1 MPNQEIDTSD
11 LRPVL
16 IRHRYSGVWIGYVV
30 GPGTLPH
37 LIEIQGRR
45 IWQWRGGRL
54 ECSQL
59 AAKGCTQE
67 DRLGEWETVEI
78 DMSAGGGIV
87 ELRTIERDRVEHA
100 KTLESDKV

>member
-1 MPNQEIDTSD
+1 MSADP
-11 LRPVL
+11 RPVL
-16 IRHRYSGVWIGYVV
+16 IRHRYSGVWIGYMV
-30 GPGTLPH
+30 GEGSFPH
-37 LIEIQGRR
+37 LVKVEGRR

-59 AAKGCTQE
+59 AKQGCRQE

-100 KTLESDKV
+100 KTLASDQV